1 MHAMRSLTEE
11 KNGAYE
17 EGRTDT
23 VKKVL
28 LDKKRSSERTRL
40 KDMREKHAQAN
51 AYKRRK
57 P

>member
-17 EGRTDT
+17 DGRTDT

-28 LDKKRSSERTRL
+28 LDKKRSSERSRL

-51 AYKRRK
+51 AYKRRN